1 MGRVSYDINKL
12 AENKI
17 MDTSTVS
24 WFFYDNKE
32 YFNKLTEFVKN
43 HPHYLANYNPT
54 VVVVSEDEKKVFIQ
68 DCANVRAI
76 LTQLGMTL
84 ALSELNNMENA
95 VLAGEIKELD
105 DGFTKLHATLE
116 IYANI
121 IEDAEI
127 EALAVKPAVLLVTD
141 NQDVQQS
148 MTQALEK
155 KYVIIPA
162 SSGEEVIELLE
173 NTLAF
178 ALIILSL
185 DMSGINGYEL
195 GYLIHEHERFKNTQ
209 LFFLVDGIKSDPIRN
224 ALPHM
229 KDRYIQLPVRDKK
242 KLLALIENELKEK

>member
-1 MGRVSYDINKL
+1 MSKL

-32 YFNKLTEFVKN
+32 YFNKLTEYVN
-43 HPHYLANYNPT
+43 NYPHYLANYNPT

-105 DGFTKLHATLE
+105 DGFTKFHATLE

-121 IEDAEI
+121 IDEAEKG
-127 EALAVKPAVLLVTD
+127 ALAVKPAFLLVTD
-141 NQDVQQS
+141 NQDVQYS

-155 KYVIIPA
+155 KYVVIPA

-173 NTLAF
+173 NTLSF

-185 DMSGINGYEL
+185 DMPDITGYEL
-195 GYLIHEHERFKNTQ
+195 AYLIHEHSRFKITP

-224 ALPHM
+224 ALPHL
-229 KDRYIQLPVRDKK
+229 KDRYIQLPVKDKK
-242 KLLALIENELKEK
+242 KLLALIENEINVKGAV